1 MMALRRGFKTEAND
15 IAREVRAELG
25 LRSAAP
31 LDPFELATHLEIPV
45 IGMSELSGDA
55 RSAVNYFSIVDS
67 SSFSAV
73 TVFRGSL
80 RVVIHNDTHSP
91 GRQAS
96 NVCHETSH
104 GLLLHSPT
112 PAIDD
117 RGCRDWDP
125 QAEAE
130 ADWLCGAL
138 LVPDEAALNVVRRGL
153 SISTAAQLYGVSN
166 KMMKYRIGVTGAR
179 KRIQRMSGAR
189 SL

>member
-96 NVCHETSH
+96 NVCHE
-104 GLLLHSPT
+104 
-112 PAIDD
+112 
-117 RGCRDWDP
+117 RG
-125 QAEAE
+125 
-130 ADWLCGAL
+130 G
-138 LVPDEAALNVVRRGL
+138 
-153 SISTAAQLYGVSN
+153 
-166 KMMKYRIGVTGAR
+166 
-179 KRIQRMSGAR
+179 
-189 SL
+189 